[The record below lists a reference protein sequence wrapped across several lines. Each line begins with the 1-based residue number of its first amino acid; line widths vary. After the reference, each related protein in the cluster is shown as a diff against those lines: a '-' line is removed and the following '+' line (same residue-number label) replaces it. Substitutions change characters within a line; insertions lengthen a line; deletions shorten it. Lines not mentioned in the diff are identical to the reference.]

1 MNIGIE
7 SAPDLQR
14 RILPPDHSEI
24 LSLSNKI
31 ESLPQN
37 SNPPLPDAFYRVRAC
52 FYFRDP
58 VFFVSSAF
66 GQPAIIQ

>member
-1 MNIGIE
+1 MNIGSE

-14 RILPPDHSEI
+14 RIRPPEHSEI

-31 ESLPQN
+31 ESLPPN
-37 SNPPLPDAFYRVRAC
+37 SNPPLPDAFCQVRAC

-58 VFFVSSAF
+58 LFFVSSAF
-66 GQPAIIQ
+66 GPPAIIQ